1 MSDWY
6 CPAMFFPIA
15 FLIGVLGG
23 GMIYIA
29 TTVCGHPRQISQR
42 ITLALLW
49 FWAAGV
55 VFFTFGTSSGGGQ
68 ALNLKPL
75 DVTNFADLLD
85 AVLNV
90 LMFAPGGFLLA
101 LLSMT
106 WYQTTLVGLLCS
118 LAIEATQYLTRS
130 GRSADI
136 NDLTGNTLGALAG
149 FACIV
154 ALTRAIPP
162 LPTFRFRSEAVAC
175 PNGAGEDR

>member
-29 TTVCGHPRQISQR
+29 TTVCGHLRQISQR

-90 LMFAPGGFLLA
+90 LMFAPGRVLFLA

-106 WYQTTLVGLLCS
+106 WVPNRPWSGLLLLPRHRSHSVPDS
-118 LAIEATQYLTRS
+118 LRTQR
-130 GRSADI
+130 RHQ
-136 NDLTGNTLGALAG
+136 
-149 FACIV
+149 
-154 ALTRAIPP
+154 RPH
-162 LPTFRFRSEAVAC
+162 R
-175 PNGAGEDR
+175 